1 MSQPK
6 QYSIAEVFQHASV
19 GFVFEFYSSKD
30 INFIIKDLSSL
41 STKSIILTNG
51 NSYQP
56 SFSTAILVQEYSG
69 EKPRYSLKLG
79 QQQYNSA
86 LPIAKAVLNWLS
98 EWSECTRDTNMRVSL
113 SFDHKRL
120 DTIQTISTM
129 NPHKLMLSFNESH
142 VYDRFPS
149 QRNSAYSLPIKHM
162 MPLKETMY
170 TNDLVK
176 NINYI
181 IGVPKEQYYG
191 INFKDYTTGTLE
203 FNYIGGE
210 NYCQKEQQI
219 IEMLEYYVIKT
230 YKSINDIDY
239 THQEVND
246 LREMTETFYK
256 VQESYYDPAIFLESF
271 PDIKVAI
278 NLRRDTQ
285 LIKSMWHIIRNNL
298 FEAIIN
304 HKMKSGEFNYD
315 GDNGRFQIRNA
326 TLECSG
332 LSNFDL
338 IKCKIK
344 GVVTDCFIWM
354 SEINGA
360 RVYRSNIVKGNDVQ
374 TSYLK
379 NVTIERENSLSEC
392 FVENNDEIINCNI
405 KKSII
410 KFAGIGKFAR
420 LDESSVIIAKTDL
433 SKPIAKGIEVEEIRD
448 YKWMSNLTKDHT
460 VTTSFGNEY
469 IKKRFV

>member
-1 MSQPK
+1 
-6 QYSIAEVFQHASV
+6 
-19 GFVFEFYSSKD
+19 
-30 INFIIKDLSSL
+30 
-41 STKSIILTNG
+41 
-51 NSYQP
+51 
-56 SFSTAILVQEYSG
+56 
-69 EKPRYSLKLG
+69 
-79 QQQYNSA
+79 
-86 LPIAKAVLNWLS
+86 
-98 EWSECTRDTNMRVSL
+98 
-113 SFDHKRL
+113 
-120 DTIQTISTM
+120 
-129 NPHKLMLSFNESH
+129 
-142 VYDRFPS
+142 
-149 QRNSAYSLPIKHM
+149 
-162 MPLKETMY
+162 
-170 TNDLVK
+170 
-176 NINYI
+176 
-181 IGVPKEQYYG
+181 
-191 INFKDYTTGTLE
+191 
-203 FNYIGGE
+203 
-210 NYCQKEQQI
+210 
-219 IEMLEYYVIKT
+219 
-230 YKSINDIDY
+230 
-239 THQEVND
+239 
-246 LREMTETFYK
+246 
-256 VQESYYDPAIFLESF
+256 
-271 PDIKVAI
+271 
-278 NLRRDTQ
+278 
-285 LIKSMWHIIRNNL
+285 
-298 FEAIIN
+298 
-304 HKMKSGEFNYD
+304 MKSGEFNYD